1 MLTARITSSGAVWSQ
16 QVGSRLRPF
25 KVARFSPKKTDG
37 EIHNWRFP
45 SMGVPQTGWVVM
57 ENPWKSHWKWMIW
70 GYPHSGTPQLQLDSC
85 AMHCI
90 EALLLIQKYQNR
102 YGKCSRIG
110 ARRLSNSNPSWPF
123 RENVISQEATD
134 HKNWGNLKGDPL
146 VKKKRYSQ
154 SIINL

>member
-1 MLTARITSSGAVWSQ
+1 MTVSGLIHIQKLCWLLGSQ
-16 QVGSRLRPF
+16 VPVLFDHSKLGPGFDLSRWQGFP
-25 KVARFSPKKTDG
+25 PKKTDG

-123 RENVISQEATD
+123 RENVISQEASRPIS
-134 HKNWGNLKGDPL
+134 KEAGNL
-146 VKKKRYSQ
+146 
-154 SIINL
+154 I